1 VVKSNDKTIENDYLM
16 SEKTI
21 KIEGVDLVLL
31 FGANNKKFERLS
43 NLFPSLKIIAR
54 GNTIKVIGKTN
65 DILFF
70 QQKFDAIL
78 KHVYQY
84 DSLTISQLER
94 LILEDEHNI
103 LSEENDLIL
112 HGQKGRL
119 IKARTVNQRK
129 MVKQSEANDMLFAI
143 GPAGTGKT
151 YTAVALAVRALKQKQ
166 VRRIILTRPAVEAG
180 ENLGFLPGDLKE
192 KLDPYLQPLYDALL
206 DMVPPEKLADYTEH
220 GIIQIA
226 PLAFMRGRTL
236 DNAFVILDEAQN
248 STESQI
254 KMFLTR
260 MGKSAKFVITGDVT
274 QIDLP
279 KHQPSGLVLAQKILN
294 KTEGISFVILD
305 ERDVIRHT
313 LVKKIIKAFQK
324 PKKEK

>member
-1 VVKSNDKTIENDYLM
+1 MVKSNDKTIENDYLM

-21 KIEGVDLVLL
+21 KVEGVDLVML
-31 FGANNKKFERLS
+31 FGANNKKMERLS
-43 NLFPSLKIIAR
+43 NLFPSLKIIVR
-54 GNTIKVIGKTN
+54 GNIIKVIGKTD
-65 DILFF
+65 DILLFK
-70 QQKFDAIL
+70 QKFDAIL

-84 DSLTISQLER
+84 DSLTISQMER
-94 LILEDEHNI
+94 LVLEDDNNI

-129 MVKQSEANDMLFAI
+129 MVKQLEENDMLFAI

-166 VRRIILTRPAVEAG
+166 VRKIILTRPAVEAG

-279 KHQPSGLVLAQKILN
+279 KHQPSGLVLAQKILQ
-294 KTEGISFVILD
+294 KMEGIGFVILD

-313 LVKKIIKAFQK
+313 LVKKIIKAFHK

>member
-1 VVKSNDKTIENDYLM
+1 MVKSNDKTIENDYLM

-21 KIEGVDLVLL
+21 KIEGVDLVML

-54 GNTIKVIGKTN
+54 GNAIKVIGKTD
-65 DILFF
+65 DILIF

-78 KHVYQY
+78 KHVHQY
-84 DSLTISQLER
+84 GSLTISQMER
-94 LILEDEHNI
+94 LVLEDDNNI

-129 MVKQSEANDMLFAI
+129 MVKQLEENDMLFAI

-166 VRRIILTRPAVEAG
+166 VRKIILTRPAVEAG

-206 DMVPPEKLADYTEH
+206 DMVPPEKLAEYTEH

-279 KHQPSGLVLAQKILN
+279 KHQPSGLVLAQKILQ
-294 KTEGISFVILD
+294 KMEGIGFVILD

-313 LVKKIIKAFQK
+313 LVKKIIKAFHK

>member
-1 VVKSNDKTIENDYLM
+1 M

-21 KIEGVDLVLL
+21 KIEGVDLVML

-54 GNTIKVIGKTN
+54 GNAIKVIGKTD
-65 DILFF
+65 DILIFR
-70 QQKFDAIL
+70 QKFDAIL
-78 KHVYQY
+78 KHVHQY
-84 DSLTISQLER
+84 DSLTINQLER
-94 LILEDEHNI
+94 LILEDDTNI

-119 IKARTVNQRK
+119 IKARTVNQRE
-129 MVKQSEANDMLFAI
+129 MVKQSKVNDMLFAI

-151 YTAVALAVRALKQKQ
+151 YTAVALAVRALKQKH

-180 ENLGFLPGDLKE
+180 EHLGFLPGDLKE

-206 DMVPPEKLADYTEH
+206 DMVPPEKLADYTEQ

-248 STESQI
+248 ATESQI

-279 KHQPSGLVLAQKILN
+279 KHQPSGLVLAEKILQ
-294 KTEGISFVILD
+294 KMDDISFVQLD
-305 ERDVIRHT
+305 ERDVIRHR
-313 LVKKIIKAFQK
+313 LVKKIIKAFNK
-324 PKKEK
+324 PKK

>member
-1 VVKSNDKTIENDYLM
+1 M

-54 GNTIKVIGKTN
+54 GNAIKVIGN
-65 DILFF
+65 PEDILLF
-70 QQKFDAIL
+70 QQRFDTIL
-78 KHVYQY
+78 KHVNQY

-94 LILEDEHNI
+94 IVLEDDNSI
-103 LSEENDLIL
+103 LSEENDIIL
-112 HGQKGRL
+112 HGQKGQI
-119 IKARTVNQRK
+119 IKARTLNQRK
-129 MVKQSEANDMLFAI
+129 MVKQSEENDMFFAI

-206 DMVPPEKLADYTEH
+206 DMLPAEKLADYSEQ

-248 STESQI
+248 ATESQI

-260 MGKSAKFVITGDVT
+260 MGKSAKFIITGDIT

-279 KHQPSGLVLAQKILN
+279 KNQPSGLLLAQRILT
-294 KTEGISFVILD
+294 KTEGISFVTLD
-305 ERDVIRHT
+305 ERDVIRHQ
-313 LVKKIIKAFQK
+313 LVKKIIKVFNNL
-324 PKKEK
+324 KKEKK

>member
-21 KIEGVDLVLL
+21 KIEGVDLVML

-54 GNTIKVIGKTN
+54 GNAIKVIGKTD
-65 DILFF
+65 DILIF

-78 KHVYQY
+78 KHVHQY
-84 DSLTISQLER
+84 DSLTINQLER
-94 LILEDEHNI
+94 LILEDDTNI

-129 MVKQSEANDMLFAI
+129 MVKQLEENDMLFAI

-166 VRRIILTRPAVEAG
+166 VRKIILTRPAVEAG

-279 KHQPSGLVLAQKILN
+279 KHQPSGLVLAQKILQ
-294 KTEGISFVILD
+294 KMEGIGFVILD

-313 LVKKIIKAFQK
+313 LVKKIIKAFHK